1 MRHFLTLLTVGVDLL
16 ALSKGLT
23 FSNLAIAQ
31 DNNDTII
38 SVADNCDILATLTGV
53 HASTITSGSFIAL

>member
-31 DNNDTII
+31 DNNDTMY
-38 SVADNCDILATLTGV
+38 
-53 HASTITSGSFIAL
+53 